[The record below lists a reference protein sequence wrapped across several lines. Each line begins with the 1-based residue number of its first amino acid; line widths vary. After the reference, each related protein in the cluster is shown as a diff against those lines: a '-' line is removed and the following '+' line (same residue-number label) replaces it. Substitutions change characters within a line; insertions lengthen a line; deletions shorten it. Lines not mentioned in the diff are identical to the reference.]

1 MLDGLINPL
10 TIGIAIIVIVVL
22 ALLFSITRLYV
33 IVPTDKAAIISGGRT
48 KARVVHGA
56 GFFRV
61 PIVQQYKLISLQT
74 IPVNLEVKNV
84 YSKNNV
90 PVSVDAT
97 AQVRIPGEEEAI
109 FTAAERFQSTSQAEL
124 HALIKDGLEG
134 IMRAIIATMTIE
146 ELNGQRDVFKQ
157 NILDQA
163 VSAFNEIGH
172 KVEIVTIKTI
182 SDENGYLRAL
192 GAQRIAEVKRDA
204 EIAEAENSR
213 ESREK
218 VAKSNQQAA
227 LAEAESKA
235 LTAQAERDRDIA
247 IEQANAAV
255 EAQRATTEQAGPLAK
270 ARAAREVA
278 IAEQQTAAAREEAG
292 IEVEVRRTARA
303 EQAAKADTIVPAE
316 ARRQAKI
323 ADAEGERQAIILK
336 AEADAQSKISNGSA
350 EAQARTQ
357 NATATQAELTA
368 QAEGR
373 KAQLSAEAA
382 GLREMAEAFML
393 SPEAAQLQMVPTI
406 LEHYVN
412 AVGEASK
419 PLGAI
424 DNISIIGGG
433 NSEGGL
439 FGGLQSSMPMILA
452 NVAAVLKQQ
461 GIDISQFVGG
471 SKNPATA
478 PVDSQSPATTLVT
491 SPNGTEHKE

>member
-1 MLDGLINPL
+1 MLDSLINPM
-10 TIGIAIIVIVVL
+10 TVTIVIAVVILL
-22 ALLFSITRLYV
+22 ALLVSLTRLYV

-74 IPVNLEVKNV
+74 IPVALEVENV

-146 ELNGQRDVFKQ
+146 ELNGQRELFKQ

-163 VSAFNEIGH
+163 VSAFTEIGH

-182 SDENGYLRAL
+182 SDENGYLKAL
-192 GAQRIAEVKRDA
+192 GAARIAEVKRDA
-204 EIAEAENSR
+204 QIVEAETDRQSR
-213 ESREK
+213 ES

-227 LAEAESKA
+227 LAEAQSKA

-247 IEQANAAV
+247 IERANAEV

-278 IAEQQTAAAREEAG
+278 IAEQNTAAAREEAG
-292 IEVEVRRTARA
+292 IEVEQRRTARA

-316 ARRQAKI
+316 ASRHAKI
-323 ADAEGERQAIILK
+323 AEAEGDRQATILK
-336 AEADAQSKISNGSA
+336 AEAEAQAKISNGNA
-350 EAQARTQ
+350 EATARTQ
-357 NATATQAELTA
+357 NATALQAELTA

-373 KAQLSAEAA
+373 KALLNAEAA
-382 GLREMAEAFML
+382 GLQEMAEAFKL
-393 SPEAAQLQMVPTI
+393 SPEAAQLQQLPTI
-406 LEHYVN
+406 LEHFVKGI
-412 AVGEASK
+412 GEASK
-419 PLGAI
+419 PLSAI
-424 DNISIIGGG
+424 DNVSIIGGG
-433 NSEGGL
+433 NSDGNL
-439 FGGLQSSMPMILA
+439 FGGLQSSMPMTIA
-452 NVAAVLKQQ
+452 NVMSVFKQQ
-461 GIDISQFVGG
+461 GIDLSQFFGA
-471 SKNPATA
+471 SK
-478 PVDSQSPATTLVT
+478 SPAAPALVNANH
-491 SPNGTEHKE
+491 NGSHSVDKE